1 MELFKEITDAV
12 NVLSGIELYCF
23 IASQIIGLIATVLGI
38 VAGQVNNKKTILIL
52 ELILNFLCALAAI
65 LVGGFNGAIVCL
77 LACVA
82 AVFLYG
88 FDKRDIKT
96 PTWFYICAFTA
107 FLVSGIITFALVPEK
122 HWFDILPIPASM
134 LFVLGVAAKKP
145 TYYRIYFVFNSSLW
159 IVYNFC
165 ITAYTSILT
174 QAFLLVSLIIGIIR
188 LDILKKDSK

>member
-12 NVLSGIELYCF
+12 NNSNGIELYCF
-23 IASQIIGLIATVLGI
+23 IASQVVGLIATVLGI

-65 LVGGFNGAIVCL
+65 LVGGFNGAVVCL
-77 LACVA
+77 IACVA
-82 AVFLYG
+82 SIFLYN
-88 FDKRDIKT
+88 FDKKGMKT
-96 PTWFYICAFTA
+96 PIWFYVCAFTA
-107 FLVSGIITFALVPEK
+107 FLISGIITFALVTEK

-134 LFVLGVAAKKP
+134 LFVLGIAAKKP

-159 IVYNFC
+159 IVYNFM

-174 QAFLLVSLIIGIIR
+174 QVFLFVSLIIGIIR
-188 LDILKKDSK
+188 LDILKKDAK